1 MGKYRVHTDGGT
13 FEVTTDEP
21 DEKPAPAA
29 PSSAMQRFGSGAYD
43 STVGAVGNALQHPL
57 DTAVGIAKSAI
68 PHLPSPEQVSS
79 AYGHLTTPGERGKLV
94 GDYKDVVMGHPM
106 VAPAVPIAQDAQQGN
121 YAGAAGR
128 AVGIGAMAAAP
139 KALGSA
145 GRALGIPEATAPLRR
160 VLSSPDVLEK
170 TANTVVP
177 FANIGTKARGLGS
190 AVGEAWNGQRTPPP
204 PPIAKPTPAPPV
216 RWNQVSPEGPPVK
229 QVPPPPLRW
238 DKPDPV
244 SEPPVK
250 QVAPPPIRWDKQP
263 APVPPVKQVA
273 PPAIR
278 WNNPSQ
284 PPTTTAN
291 SPVSSPVSGP
301 PQDILEGIAR
311 SQTGK
316 SFAKLSPD
324 QQATVSKLA
333 STVPPTP
340 EAPVISQPK
349 TANPLPIVSSQQVA
363 QMMADEM
370 LSNKS
375 ITPEMVNK
383 EIPPPPTP
391 SPAAPSN
398 IRNRRVK

>member
-1 MGKYRVHTDGGT
+1 MPVPKKPESFGEG
-13 FEVTTDEP
+13 DEAVDFGQG
-21 DEKPAPAA
+21 DELVSKPVAA
-29 PSSAMQRFGSGAYD
+29 KPPNALQRFGSGLYD
-43 STVGAVGNALQHPL
+43 STVGAVGSALGHPV
-57 DTAVGIAKSAI
+57 DTAVGIAKSAM
-68 PHLPSPEQVSS
+68 PHLPSPEQMSS
-79 AYGHLTTPGERGKLV
+79 AYGHLTTLGEREKLI

-106 VAPAVPIAQDAQQGN
+106 VAPAIPIAQDAQHGN

-145 GRALGIPEATAPLRR
+145 GRALGIPNITPGLKGAANEGLASLK
-160 VLSSPDVLEK
+160 SPEV
-170 TANTVVP
+170 AIP
-177 FANIGTKARGLGS
+177 ASAGSFIGHQMGGAKGAAIGGALGS
-190 AVGEAWNGQRTPPP
+190 SYGVGRAAIRGFQEGMEGPRTPPP
-204 PPIAKPTPAPPV
+204 PPIAKPTPAPPI
-216 RWNQVSPEGPPVK
+216 RWNQAPPEETPVK
-229 QVPPPPLRW
+229 R
-238 DKPDPV
+238 
-244 SEPPVK
+244 
-250 QVAPPPIRWDKQP
+250 VAPPPIRWNTPPPQGPP
-263 APVPPVKQVA
+263 APPSA
-273 PPAIR
+273 PT
-278 WNNPSQ
+278 
-284 PPTTTAN
+284 PTA
-291 SPVSSPVSGP
+291 GP

-383 EIPPPPTP
+383 EIPPPPNP